1 MSSIQLLRV
10 LLNERLSAAADEIF
24 EAVKKT
30 IAGYEEEIL
39 LSKREIRRQRRML
52 ETVLKPDIKI
62 NKLAGLSV
70 CSADSSCACWVK
82 MCGWNVTHSHRHK
95 AAPSTPTLLWKIAE
109 CQTYFKSIFALLL
122 SCHEVGTVLKWTD

>member
-10 LLNERLSAAADEIF
+10 VVNERLSAAAEEIF

-52 ETVLKPDIKI
+52 QTVLTPGKKI
-62 NKLAGLSV
+62 NKHTGL
-70 CSADSSCACWVK
+70 
-82 MCGWNVTHSHRHK
+82 
-95 AAPSTPTLLWKIAE
+95 
-109 CQTYFKSIFALLL
+109 
-122 SCHEVGTVLKWTD
+122 